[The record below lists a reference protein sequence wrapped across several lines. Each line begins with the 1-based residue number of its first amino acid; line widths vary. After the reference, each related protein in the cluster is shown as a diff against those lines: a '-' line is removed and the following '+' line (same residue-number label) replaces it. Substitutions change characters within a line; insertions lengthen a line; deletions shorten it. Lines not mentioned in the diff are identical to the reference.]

1 MKLRLSGIVAAL
13 TVLATAC
20 GGDDA
25 PTQFPTATSTVSTS
39 PTASAVTTVTDP
51 VTELRVA
58 YINLQQPVSLD
69 ATDTSP
75 ADTRDARLAIV
86 VSELLKFSPDIV
98 VLSEASI
105 GRDWSVI
112 STLIRELKM
121 EYSFFQA
128 NPWLP
133 GQTEREAGELG
144 TETGFKEGEAI
155 LTSHRYAVLKSEVH
169 QVNPRTSEVENRS
182 VGHVVLKGPAEAGE
196 INVYV
201 THLTGGTD
209 ETRAEQAADIRTWI
223 EQTRGDGTVFVLG
236 DLGEV
241 PGSATHKV
249 FLDGGLVDT
258 GAAVPNPPAEG
269 TCCRES
275 VIGEQAPLVQTTAFI
290 FTNGLQPKSLET
302 FATVPVKQVDGTM
315 LYASDQNGLQ
325 AVFAL
330 SPVGE

>member
-1 MKLRLSGIVAAL
+1 MAAVAVAAL
-13 TVLATAC
+13 LAAAC

-25 PTQFPTATSTVSTS
+25 RRQFPTATSTVSGS

-86 VSELLKFSPDIV
+86 VDELLAFGPDIV
-98 VLSEASI
+98 VVSEASI
-105 GRDWSVI
+105 GKDWSVI

-144 TETGFKEGEAI
+144 TQTGFKEGEAI

-196 INVYV
+196 IDVYV

-209 ETRAEQAADIRTWI
+209 ATRAEQAADIRAWI
-223 EQTRGDGTVFVLG
+223 EGTRGNGTVIVLG
-236 DLGEV
+236 DLSEV
-241 PGSATHKV
+241 AGSATHTTFV
-249 FLDGGLVDT
+249 DGGLVDT
-258 GAAVPNPPAEG
+258 GSAVAGPPSEG
-269 TCCRES
+269 TCCREAI
-275 VIGEQAPLVQTTAFI
+275 IGEQAPLAQTTAFI
-290 FTNGLQPKSLET
+290 FTNGLQPISLTT
-302 FATVPVKQVDGTM
+302 FATTPVKQVDGTM